1 MYHLNNENT
10 DTEVLQWNFKL
21 GYCTVSDFKTKQKI
35 LLTKPLNNILFEVN
49 GITIQAGELQ
59 TFISTWMMILCYH
72 VDMLDRTTELALQ
85 HCKVWSYQ
93 A

>member
-1 MYHLNNENT
+1 MRILIQKFCNGTSNWIIALFRT
-10 DTEVLQWNFKL
+10 
-21 GYCTVSDFKTKQKI
+21 KTKQKI

>member
-1 MYHLNNENT
+1 MRILIQKFCNGTSNWIIALFRT
-10 DTEVLQWNFKL
+10 
-21 GYCTVSDFKTKQKI
+21 KTKQKI

-72 VDMLDRTTELALQ
+72 VDMFDRTTELALQ